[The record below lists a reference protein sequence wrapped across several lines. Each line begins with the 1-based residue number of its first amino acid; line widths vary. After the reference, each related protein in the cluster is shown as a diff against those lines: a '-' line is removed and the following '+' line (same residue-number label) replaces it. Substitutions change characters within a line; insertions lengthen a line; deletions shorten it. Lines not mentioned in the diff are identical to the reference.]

1 MSRLGR
7 PVRGYATLLTT
18 AATVAAVAVAAP
30 AQTQAAPAAPA
41 RAAHSNCPR
50 VFPLRHVHQG
60 MHATGWTTSH
70 GSTPRPFSVR
80 VLGVLKDGVSPG
92 IDLIAIRINS
102 PAIRRAGGTWAGM
115 SGSPIYARNGRLL
128 GALSYSFSF
137 GPSRTAGVTPAG
149 AMYKL
154 FRIKRHAAPAPA
166 MPAHIGLPR
175 QLRQKLIA
183 TGSATPAQVA
193 AGMSPIPTPI
203 SVSGVPSG
211 QLDRVRDQIDRLVAG
226 PFTLEAGAGVAS
238 AATASPKRLRAGAP
252 FASAI
257 SSGDIT
263 FAGIGTTTVVCNG
276 RALAFGHPMLGSGPT
291 SMTAHAARVLYIQP
305 ETFGGPFVM
314 ANVGGRI
321 GMVNQDRTVGL
332 RAQIGRR
339 PTHPTRIV
347 THTSASTGLHRTGH
361 TQATVRNWVPDVAAN
376 AVYGSLLSTLQK
388 NGSGSAAISY
398 KITGRR
404 IGGAPFVLRRSD
416 HLADRYD
423 IAFAAGDLVY
433 ATLSRLVNNRFRAI
447 RIGSVSVTTHAVDP
461 FRQWTLKTAQVRR
474 AGQWV
479 SLRGAH
485 LRVHAGA
492 TLHLRAKLVQ
502 TGRIAP
508 SRHVS
513 VQLHVPNAARGSGEL
528 QMAGGEEFAFGQT
541 EAHSF
546 QGLLAQLRHTPR
558 NASVVASLNLFRGK
572 ARNSPIRHAVRV
584 KRATTGA
591 VSGQIRVVAPVP
603 TAT

>member
-1 MSRLGR
+1 MSRLSR
-7 PVRGYATLLTT
+7 TARRYTALLGV
-18 AATVAAVAVAAP
+18 AATVAAIAVAAP
-30 AQTQAAPAAPA
+30 AQSQAAPVAPA
-41 RAAHSNCPR
+41 RPAHSNCPR
-50 VFPLRHVHQG
+50 VFPLHHVHQG
-60 MHATGWTTSH
+60 MRATGWTTSH
-70 GSTPRPFSVR
+70 GTAPRPFAVR
-80 VLGVLKDGVSPG
+80 VLGVLKDGISPG
-92 IDLIAIRINS
+92 IDLIAIRIDS

-154 FRIKRHAAPAPA
+154 FHIKRHAAPAPA
-166 MPAHIGLPR
+166 LPAHVGLPR
-175 QLRQKLIA
+175 QLRERLVA
-183 TGSATPAQVA
+183 TGSASPAQAA

-203 SVSGVPSG
+203 TVSGVPSG
-211 QLDRVRDQIDRLVAG
+211 QLDRVRAHIDRLVAG
-226 PFTLEAGAGVAS
+226 PFRLEAGAGVAPS
-238 AATASPKRLRAGAP
+238 VTASPKRLRPGAP

-263 FAGIGTTTVVCNG
+263 FAGIGTTTVVCHG

-305 ETFGGPFVM
+305 DTLGGPFVM
-314 ANVGGRI
+314 ANVAGRV

-332 RAQIGRR
+332 RAQLGRR
-339 PTHPTRIV
+339 PAHPTRIV

-361 TQATVRNWVPDVAAN
+361 TRATVRNWVPDVAAE

-388 NGSGSAAISY
+388 NGSGSAAISFT
-398 KITGRR
+398 ITGRR

-433 ATLSRLVNNRFRAI
+433 STLSRLVNNRFRAI
-447 RIGSVSVTTHAVDP
+447 RIGSVSVTTHAIDP

-474 AGQWV
+474 AGTWV
-479 SLRGAH
+479 PLRGAH

-492 TLHLRAKLVQ
+492 TLNLRARLVQ
-502 TGRIAP
+502 TGRLAP

-513 VQLHVPNAARGSGEL
+513 VQLHVPDAAHGNGEL
-528 QMAGGEEFAFGQT
+528 QLAGGAEFAFGPI

-546 QGLLAQLRHTPR
+546 EGLLARLRHMPR
-558 NASVVASLNLFRGK
+558 NASVVASLDLFGGR
-572 ARNSPIRHAVRV
+572 ASNSPIRHAVRV
-584 KRATTGA
+584 GRATTGA
-591 VSGQIRVVAPVP
+591 ASGQIRVIAP
-603 TAT
+603 AA